1 MKFMSIVLLLC
12 AMVQPSGTTV
22 ARTTSTN
29 GSTSPPLY
37 DGVEIVTDDWQRREA
52 AVDQRLAWDHW
63 GLELFRSRSSTSGGL
78 VRLEFCL
85 KLKPGIDR
93 AWTSVG
99 YPRYRTTSGRW
110 HEATIEGLP
119 GSRVVTASVDSA
131 PISCFDVVVSEDV
144 TSLRLAVGER
154 ALAID
159 VTPSSG
165 GAPTRAPTATGRG
178 APVDVRSVAL
188 ASPPAPGT
196 PVRLEATL
204 HWEGDKP
211 FGDGALDADETG
223 ELMVEVTNRGDRAAH
238 GVSVVPRADRTTH
251 LVLPDAISVPTI
263 QPGRT
268 QTVRLP
274 IGADSGLTD
283 AALNLTIEV
292 QEPFGHDAPP
302 IEFEVVTRSAPLPA
316 LMLTDDFLVE
326 GNQLP
331 VPRDTIVTVHLR
343 VRNEGQ
349 GAARNVMAEVSTGEG
364 VYPAHDTD
372 EHFELGDLEP
382 GEVGELTY
390 RCYANQHAE
399 QLALRVDL
407 GHARAGSAATS
418 SLVTL
423 PLADSATVARI
434 VRVEP
439 DPQPVRTLPPAPMPL
454 TSDIDRFV
462 PHSKSARPKA
472 LAVVFGVET
481 YLQAPPATYSA
492 EDARTAARYFEHT
505 LGIPAP
511 RIQLLLNEDVT
522 LGQLHRIFGR
532 DGWLARRVDES
543 TDVFVFFA
551 GHGVSSTDAFDP
563 YLIPSDGDL
572 NYIQQT
578 GFPLDLMIESLAAL
592 GAGSSTVFIDACFS
606 GITRDGRTLFEGSR
620 PLVVAP
626 VRRELAGVSVFS
638 AAKGTQT
645 AGSLDDQ
652 GHGLFSYYL
661 FKGLGGAADLD
672 TDGRIHAGELELYLE
687 ETVPAAAAELDQEQ
701 TPSIF
706 LGQNDPV
713 LVELP

>member
-1 MKFMSIVLLLC
+1 MRIARIVLLLC
-12 AMVQPSGTTV
+12 AAALTV
-22 ARTTSTN
+22 ASVAARTANT
-29 GSTSPPLY
+29 GDAARQPLS
-37 DGVEIVTDDWQRREA
+37 DRVEIEADPWQQQGA
-52 AVDQRLAWDHW
+52 AGEQRLSWDHW
-63 GLELFRSRSSTSGGL
+63 GLELFQSGTSASGGL

-85 KLKPGIDR
+85 RLKPGVDR
-93 AWTSVG
+93 AWTSIG

-110 HEATIEGLP
+110 HEAAVEGLP

-131 PISCFDVVVSEDV
+131 PSSCFDVVVSEDV
-144 TSLRLAVGER
+144 SSLRLTLGER

-159 VTPSSG
+159 VDSSSG
-165 GAPTRAPTATGRG
+165 PASTRSPG
-178 APVDVRSVAL
+178 PAL
-188 ASPPAPGT
+188 AAAPRSKPLGSIDPLPAPGA
-196 PVRLEATL
+196 PVRLEAAL

-223 ELMVEVTNRGDRAAH
+223 ELLVEVTNRGDRAAH
-238 GVSVVPRADRTTH
+238 GVSVVPRADRPSH
-251 LVLPDAISVPTI
+251 LILPDAVSVPTI

-268 QTVRLP
+268 RVVRVP
-274 IGADSGLTD
+274 IGADSGLPD
-283 AALNLTIEV
+283 ATLKLTIEV
-292 QEPFGHDAPP
+292 QEPFGHDAAP
-302 IEFEVVTRSAPLPA
+302 IEFEIVTRSAPLPA
-316 LMLTDDFLVE
+316 LMLTDDFMVE
-326 GNQLP
+326 GNGLP

-349 GAARNVMAEVSTGEG
+349 GAAQDVVAVVSTGEG

-372 EHFELGDLEP
+372 ERFELGDLEP
-382 GEVGELTY
+382 GDVGELVY

-423 PLADSATVARI
+423 PLAESTSVARI
-434 VRVEP
+434 VRVQP
-439 DPQPVRTLPPAPMPL
+439 DPQPVHTLAPPPMPL

-462 PHSKSARPKA
+462 PHSKSARPDA
-472 LAVVFGVET
+472 LAVVLGVET

-492 EDARTAARYFEHT
+492 EDARTAARYFEHA
-505 LGIPAP
+505 LGIPAR
-511 RIQLLLNEDVT
+511 RIQLLLNEEVT
-522 LGQLHRIFGR
+522 LGQMHRIFGR
-532 DGWLARRVDES
+532 DGWLARRVDDS
-543 TDVFVFFA
+543 TEVFVFFA
-551 GHGVSSTDAFDP
+551 GHGVSSTDTFDP

-592 GAGSSTVFIDACFS
+592 GAGSTTVFLDACFS
-606 GITRDGRTLFEGSR
+606 GITRDGGTLFDGAR

-645 AGSLDDQ
+645 AASLDDQ

-687 ETVPAAAAELDQEQ
+687 EIVPRAAAEIDQEQ

-706 LGQNDPV
+706 LGRNDPV